1 MKNINSAQFDKVIEP
16 ATLVVTLSSGEI
28 INLFGLKGWSGLL
41 ENGIY
46 LIVPDKEKENSMSI
60 WGVESPL
67 TEDTW
72 KEVAAIVVDHFEC
85 QQLGIIRV
93 LFNTGTEFKFTP
105 LFNPEKESLFQY
117 NGIDS
122 EFINT
127 LQ

>member
-1 MKNINSAQFDKVIEP
+1 MQVFHENEP
-16 ATLVVTLSSGEI
+16 ATLIVTLSSGEI
-28 INLFGLKGWSGLL
+28 INLFGLKGWSDLL

-60 WGVESPL
+60 WGVKSPL
-67 TEDTW
+67 AEDTW
-72 KEVAAIVVDHFEC
+72 KEVAAVVVNHLEC